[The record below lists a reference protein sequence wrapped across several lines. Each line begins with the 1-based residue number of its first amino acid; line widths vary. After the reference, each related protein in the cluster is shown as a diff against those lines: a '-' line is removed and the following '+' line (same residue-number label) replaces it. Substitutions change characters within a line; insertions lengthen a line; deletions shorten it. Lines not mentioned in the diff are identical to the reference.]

1 MDPHLSAVVLYF
13 LVGLVTELKGER
25 AKISDGDSLDMD
37 CDLNKLSTE
46 ELRSYGDILYLRL
59 AKAEGATEVVGFL
72 REHFK
77 GRKEA
82 LTLADVRYA
91 FAELSNKFI
100 DPALKTRDRLNA
112 LNALWMERVNATN
125 TTPK

>member
-1 MDPHLSAVVLYF
+1 
-13 LVGLVTELKGER
+13 
-25 AKISDGDSLDMD
+25 MD

-77 GRKEA
+77 GRK
-82 LTLADVRYA
+82 V
-91 FAELSNKFI
+91 
-100 DPALKTRDRLNA
+100 
-112 LNALWMERVNATN
+112 
-125 TTPK
+125 

>member
-1 MDPHLSAVVLYF
+1 
-13 LVGLVTELKGER
+13 
-25 AKISDGDSLDMD
+25 MD

-77 GRKEA
+77 GRKVWQPFRWQNFE
-82 LTLADVRYA
+82 
-91 FAELSNKFI
+91 NMQ
-100 DPALKTRDRLNA
+100 LNYSGF
-112 LNALWMERVNATN
+112 
-125 TTPK
+125 